1 MDDVMVEIHL
11 ENLDRRLTSIVQILP
26 TLATKEDLQAAVAP
40 LATKE
45 ELQAAIALLA
55 TKDELRAAIAPL
67 ATKEEL
73 RSAIEPLAT
82 NEMAGRLE
90 ILIEAQ
96 RDDLRLLA
104 EAVATLI
111 AKVDAWGPRRS

>member
-11 ENLDRRLTSIVQILP
+11 ENLDRRLTSVEQILP
-26 TLATKEDLQAAVAP
+26 TLATKEDLLAAIAP

-45 ELQAAIALLA
+45 
-55 TKDELRAAIAPL
+55 ELRAAIAPL

-73 RSAIEPLAT
+73 RNAIAPLAT
-82 NEMAGRLE
+82 KDELREMGRRLE
-90 ILIEAQ
+90 ILIEA
-96 RDDLRLLA
+96 RGDDIRLLA

>member
-11 ENLDRRLTSIVQILP
+11 ENLDRRLTSIEQILP
-26 TLATKEDLQAAVAP
+26 T

-45 ELQAAIALLA
+45 ELQAAIAPLA

-82 NEMAGRLE
+82 KEMAGRLE